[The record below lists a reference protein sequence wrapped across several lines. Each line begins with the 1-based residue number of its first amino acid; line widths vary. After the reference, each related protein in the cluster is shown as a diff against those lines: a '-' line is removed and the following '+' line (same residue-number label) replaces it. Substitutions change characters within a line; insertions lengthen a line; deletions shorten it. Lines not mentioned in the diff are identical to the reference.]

1 MKKILKSVFAIAIA
15 ALTFTSCDDVPMPY
29 DTPKENSGGTTYDG
43 AAGTGTLADPYNVAG
58 VLQFISTLEAGVESE
73 NPVYIKGTIIS
84 IDEEYSTNFGNATFN
99 ITDAGTNYTFT
110 VYRALYLG
118 NKKFSSGDTQ
128 IKIGDEVIVYGTVL
142 SYRGNTPETQQNKA
156 YLYSLN
162 GITAGGEGGGGET
175 GTPKGDG
182 TLNNPYN
189 PAGVIAYIN
198 TLGADKE
205 SVNDVY
211 IKGKVASISENYSTQ
226 YGNAT
231 FTIVEE
237 GAEGTT
243 FTVYRALYLGY
254 QKYTSGDLLKQND
267 EVIICGKVVNY
278 KGNTPETSANNSYLY
293 SLNGKT
299 ESGGST
305 PTPSGNGTEES
316 PFNVLKAL
324 EFTKALG
331 KDQES
336 AENVYVKGKISSIKY
351 TYSAQYGTATY
362 NISDD
367 GSTTNEFTVYGS
379 YYLNNQPWKDG
390 DTQIQI
396 GDEVLVCGKVVNYK
410 GDTPEFANKKN
421 WLVSINSNGG
431 GSNTGGNTATG
442 GNTTKNVN
450 GTTVT
455 LTNPNAT
462 EGSSVTIDFGT
473 QGFENGKQATT
484 ITLNDGTT
492 ISFDKGANSNAPSY
506 YDATKG
512 VRVYAQNSII
522 INGSKAIAKVVMNC
536 DSYNGTNY
544 VGNSMLYGEVS
555 GKTFTIV
562 NDNTEPKGGVQL
574 RVQTM
579 IITYAN

>member
-162 GITAGGEGGGGET
+162 GTTAGGEGGGGET

-243 FTVYRALYLGY
+243 FTVYRALYLGN

-267 EVIICGKVVNY
+267 EVIIYGKVVNY
-278 KGNTPETSANNSYLY
+278 RGNTPMTSGNNAYLY

-299 ESGGST
+299 ESSGSSEG
-305 PTPSGNGTEES
+305 PKGSGTLED
-316 PFNVLKAL
+316 PFNAIAA
-324 EFTKALG
+324 TNAASSLG
-331 KDQES
+331 AGAES
-336 AENVYVKGKISSIKY
+336 TDSYYIKGKISKI
-351 TYSAQYGTATY
+351 TYAFDADHGTATFF
-362 NISDD
+362 ISDD
-367 GSTTNEFTVYGS
+367 GTTNNQFQVYS
-379 YYLNNQPWKDG
+379 TYYLGNKSWKTG
-390 DTQIQI
+390 DTQIQV
-396 GDEVLVCGKVVNYK
+396 GDDVIIYGKLMNYK
-410 GDTPEFANKKN
+410 GNTPETASKKSYIYSLNGVTGAKAFFAKKR
-421 WLVSINSNGG
+421 L
-431 GSNTGGNTATG
+431 
-442 GNTTKNVN
+442 
-450 GTTVT
+450 
-455 LTNPNAT
+455 
-462 EGSSVTIDFGT
+462 
-473 QGFENGKQATT
+473 
-484 ITLNDGTT
+484 
-492 ISFDKGANSNAPSY
+492 
-506 YDATKG
+506 
-512 VRVYAQNSII
+512 R
-522 INGSKAIAKVVMNC
+522 
-536 DSYNGTNY
+536 Y
-544 VGNSMLYGEVS
+544 VGFTNS
-555 GKTFTIV
+555 
-562 NDNTEPKGGVQL
+562 TEH
-574 RVQTM
+574 
-579 IITYAN
+579 